1 LDGGSPLPD
10 PTDLAPTPENVA
22 RALAI
27 RMAASIGDP
36 VSDVVKRKKSQS
48 WMIGQLRKA
57 FPGHPDEQLRA
68 AIDGLRRQKWTR
80 EDAETTRDLDR
91 PPTRYHEPK
100 SWPCWTERAERLGDN
115 IPHPLTAGELISR
128 TGLILRWGRN
138 LTIQSLAFAEELGEL
153 WYDGTF
159 WRRTRERI
167 IMVDVKKQVKVK
179 RVTRKLAVALDP
191 TQRAAL
197 VDKMTNIRTEK
208 AALEAELVELQA
220 TMRTRIRE
228 RQAAL
233 ERTLESLSTGVSV
246 EDVTCEERISYEDGT
261 VTVVRK
267 DTGALV
273 DKREMTAEERQLS
286 LEATGS

>member
-1 LDGGSPLPD
+1 LDGGAPLPD
-10 PTDLAPTPENVA
+10 LDLTPENVA

-57 FPGHPDEQLRA
+57 FPERSDEELRG
-68 AIDGLRRQKWTR
+68 AIEGLRRQKWTR
-80 EDAETTRDLDR
+80 EDAETTRDHDR

-100 SWPCWTERAERLGDN
+100 AWPCWGERAERLGDTV
-115 IPHPLTAGELISR
+115 PHPLTVRELITR

-138 LTIQSLAFAEELGEL
+138 LTIQSLAFAEDLGEL

-159 WRRTRERI
+159 WRRTRERT
-167 IMVDVKKQVKVK
+167 IMVDKQKQVKVK
-179 RVTRKLAVALDP
+179 RVTRKLAVTLEPA
-191 TQRAAL
+191 QRTAL

-220 TMRTRIRE
+220 TMRSRIRE

-233 ERTLESLSTGVSV
+233 ERTLESLSTGVAV
-246 EDVTCEERISYEDGT
+246 EDVTCEERHSFEDGT

-267 DTGALV
+267 DSGAIV
-273 DKREMTAEERQLS
+273 EKREMTVDERQLS
-286 LEATGS
+286 LEATGT

>member
-1 LDGGSPLPD
+1 LDGGSPLD
-10 PTDLAPTPENVA
+10 DATDLAPTPDNVA

-57 FPGHPDEQLRA
+57 FPGHPDEHLRA

-100 SWPCWTERAERLGDN
+100 SWPCWTERAERLGDSV
-115 IPHPLTAGELISR
+115 PHPLTVVELIAR
-128 TGLILRWGRN
+128 TGRLHRWGRN
-138 LTIQSLAFAEELGEL
+138 LTIQSLAFAEDLGEL

-167 IMVDVKKQVKVK
+167 IMVDTKSKVKTK
-179 RVTRKLAVALDP
+179 RVTRKLAVTLDP
-191 TQRAAL
+191 AQKAAL
-197 VDKMTNIRTEK
+197 VDRITSIRTEK
-208 AALEAELVELQA
+208 QALEAELAEVQSTIRA
-220 TMRTRIRE
+220 RIRE
-228 RQAAL
+228 REAAL
-233 ERTLESLSTGVSV
+233 ERTLESLSTGVAV
-246 EDVTCEERISYEDGT
+246 EDVTCEERHSFEDGT

-267 DTGALV
+267 DSGTV
-273 DKREMTAEERQLS
+273 VEKREMTTEERQLP